1 MINGMFSS
9 SSIPVLEQ
17 WVNFAQSR
25 HNILASNVA
34 NIDVPGYQ
42 TRDLS
47 VEQFQSNLRE
57 AIASRNDADGDAI
70 SSLGG
75 QRPDVDAVEKIG
87 KNLSGILYHDQ
98 SNVGLEQQVAAIT
111 KNHMEHNLALTI
123 LNSQFRMLTT
133 AVSERA

>member
-1 MINGMFSS
+1 MINDMFAS
-9 SSIPVLEQ
+9 SSIPALEQ

-25 HNILASNVA
+25 HNVLASNVA
-34 NIDVPGYQ
+34 NIDVPGYK

-47 VEQFQSNLRE
+47 VEQFQANLR
-57 AIASRNDADGDAI
+57 DALAAQDDARS
-70 SSLGG
+70 SSLSPTGS
-75 QRPDVDAVEKIG
+75 RPDVDAVQKMG
-87 KNLSGILYHDQ
+87 KNMSSILYHDQ
-98 SNVGLEQQVAAIT
+98 NNVGLEQQVAAIT